1 MGFRVVSP
9 EAVGLVQQTPE
20 PASSL
25 GFRSW
30 KRRDI
35 AGDYGAA
42 GTETECVERQV
53 ENR

>member
-35 AGDYGAA
+35 AG
-42 GTETECVERQV
+42 ELMEQQELRLNV
-53 ENR
+53 